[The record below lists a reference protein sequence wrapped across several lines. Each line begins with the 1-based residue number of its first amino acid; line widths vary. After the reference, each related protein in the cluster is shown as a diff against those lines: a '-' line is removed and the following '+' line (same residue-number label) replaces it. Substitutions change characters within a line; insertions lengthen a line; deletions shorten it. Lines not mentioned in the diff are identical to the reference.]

1 MGLNLGGRSQFN
13 ITTAINA
20 DINCSLIL
28 AVVPPRGQEERISVW
43 GENGYETLTHWES
56 DSKGQELAQRRE
68 GLSAMPAI

>member
-56 DSKGQELAQRRE
+56 DSKG
-68 GLSAMPAI
+68 